1 VTTTNGL
8 NRVVIEPVTRVE
20 GHGKVSLL
28 VDKDGHIQQTRFHVV
43 EFRGFE
49 RFVQGRPYW
58 EIPVLVQRLCG
69 ICPVSHH
76 LAAAKAMDMRVG
88 ATKLTPTA
96 EKMRRLMHYGQMFQ
110 SHALHFFHLVSPD
123 LLFGFEADPAV
134 RNVIGVATDP
144 RFKSLAVMGVLMR
157 KYGQEIILATAGKK
171 IHGTGAIPGGIN
183 KNLSIAERDAL
194 LKDLPQMETW
204 AQDALKLCKQYVQDH
219 LKLVQEFG
227 AFPSNHLG
235 LVRADGAMDL
245 YDGNLRAVDAEGKA
259 IFDQVK
265 PIDYHKVIAE
275 EVRPWSYM
283 KFPFIKALGPER
295 GWYRV
300 GPLAR
305 VNVCKFID
313 TEIAERE
320 RKEFMALTG
329 GKPNNLSLAY
339 HWARLI
345 ELVHSIEKIKQLL
358 HDKDLQGT
366 DLVTRGTPQ
375 EECVGIVEAPRG
387 TLFHHYR
394 VNAQD
399 QVSMANLIVST
410 TSNNEPM
417 NQAVH
422 SVAMRYLDGK
432 KLTEGLLNHLEIA
445 IRCYD
450 PCLSCATHALGEMP
464 LEVSLYDLDGNL
476 LERVRR

>member
-1 VTTTNGL
+1 MTTKNGL

-28 VDKDGHIQQTRFHVV
+28 VDKDGHIQQARFHVV

-88 ATKLTPTA
+88 ATRLPPTA
-96 EKMRRLMHYGQMFQ
+96 EKMRRLMHYGQMLQ

-134 RNVIGVATDP
+134 RNVIGVAADP
-144 RFKSLAVMGVLMR
+144 RFKQLAVMGVLMR
-157 KYGQEIILATAGKK
+157 KYGQEVILATAGKK

-194 LKDLPQMETW
+194 LKDLPQMEAW

-219 LKLVQEFG
+219 LALVQEFG
-227 AFPSNHLG
+227 AFPSSHLG
-235 LVRADGAMDL
+235 QVRADGAMDL
-245 YDGNLRAVDAEGKA
+245 YDGNLRAVDSGGEV

-265 PIDYHKVIAE
+265 PIDYHQVIAE
-275 EVRPWSYM
+275 EVRSWSYM
-283 KFPFIKALGPER
+283 KFPFIKSLGPER

-305 VNVCKFID
+305 VNVCTYID

-345 ELVHSIEKIKQLL
+345 ELLHSVEKIGELL

-366 DLVTRGTPQ
+366 DLVAKGSPQ

-394 VNAQD
+394 VDAQD

-417 NQAVH
+417 NRAVH
-422 SVAMRYLDGK
+422 GVAMRYLDGK
-432 KLTEGLLNHLEIA
+432 KLTEGLLNHLEVA

-450 PCLSCATHALGEMP
+450 PCLSCATHAMGEMP